1 MFIYRLKVDSS
12 LISNSA
18 DTAEMMRALLWCFQ
32 NTSEGVMGASKSRMI
47 AEEEHPL
54 KRRLADEV
62 VSDAALFFQRQ
73 NVEGV
78 MGHKLEDVVDQDV
91 FLRGAQLARDPTN
104 TAGIPGLTKVEK
116 DAHESEGKSGL
127 FQLTKDLKVTI
138 LVTACAA
145 MTQGWQQS
153 SINASSRGWQNEF
166 RPEGDE
172 YYWNDRKLLAGL
184 IDAAPWLSG
193 SLIGTWLSDPL
204 QEGRFGRRPAL
215 LISGILCT
223 AFVLGT
229 SRCANWKQ
237 LLVCRLLLGI
247 GVGAKASIAP
257 VFAAEAAIDHLR
269 GRLLMMWQLFDTFG
283 IFLGFACVFIV
294 DLEWRIIL
302 GTAAIPSIIMM
313 VIACLCP
320 ESPRFLIRKKRY
332 GDAFLSLRHL
342 RGSDIQACR
351 DLYHI
356 HSQLQYE
363 SQQRLQLS
371 QAKLVGMQQP
381 QSENQQ
387 RVSRLEDDTWLRE
400 EVYQEI
406 ELPRLNFFKRVWKLW
421 SIKRNRRACIAAFI
435 VMASQQLCGVNIL
448 SFYSSSL
455 YEDATGAANEAL
467 RDPKDV
473 QVAWL
478 NFGFG
483 LANFL
488 FTIPA
493 YWIIDGYYQK
503 GRRLLLLVSLGGI
516 FFTLIAI
523 SSFYLL
529 AAGSNAQ
536 LGLVATF
543 TIVIYLS
550 FYGIGAGPVPFTFS
564 AEVFPL
570 AFREVGMS
578 FSVMINFIG
587 LGLLVNFVPA
597 ITDGFENI
605 GAKGHACL
613 LYIFAGLDLLAF
625 VLVFLFVPSTGQ
637 RSLEDMNAIFNVKMS
652 EHVRDHLAFMPCI
665 PSNRSG
671 GQDEI
676 EIVRVNGTRNTALD
690 PDGPGPYGFV

>member
-1 MFIYRLKVDSS
+1 MK
-12 LISNSA
+12 
-18 DTAEMMRALLWCFQ
+18 
-32 NTSEGVMGASKSRMI
+32 
-47 AEEEHPL
+47 
-54 KRRLADEV
+54 
-62 VSDAALFFQRQ
+62 
-73 NVEGV
+73 
-78 MGHKLEDVVDQDV
+78 DVVDLDV
-91 FLRGAQLARDPTN
+91 FLRGARLARDPLN
-104 TAGIPGLTKVEK
+104 TAGIPGLTEVEK
-116 DAHESEGKSGL
+116 VALESESKSGL

-138 LVTACAA
+138 L
-145 MTQGWQQS
+145 QS
-153 SINASSRGWQNEF
+153 SINASSPGWQNEF
-166 RPEGDE
+166 RPDE
-172 YYWNDRKLLAGL
+172 DPSYWDNRKLLAGL

-229 SRCANWKQ
+229 SRCTTWQQ

-302 GTAAIPSIIMM
+302 GTAAIPSIVMM

-332 GDAFLSLRHL
+332 GDALLSLRHL

-351 DLYHI
+351 DLYYI

-363 SQQRLQLS
+363 SQKRLQVSGERL
-371 QAKLVGMQQP
+371 AGVQQ
-381 QSENQQ
+381 QQ
-387 RVSRLEDDTWLRE
+387 LSRLEQESWVKE

-406 ELPRLNFFKRVWKLW
+406 ELPRLNFSKRVWKLW

-455 YEDATGAANEAL
+455 YEDATENGTDER
-467 RDPKDV
+467 RDPRDT

-493 YWIIDGYYQK
+493 YWFIDGYYHR

-516 FFTLIAI
+516 FFTLISI
-523 SSFYLL
+523 GSFYFLDD
-529 AAGSNAQ
+529 GSPKV
-536 LGLVATF
+536 GLVATF
-543 TIVIYLS
+543 TIVIYLA

-578 FSVMINFIG
+578 FSVMVNFVG

-597 ITDGFENI
+597 ITDEFE
-605 GAKGHACL
+605 KMKVQGHVCL
-613 LYIFAGLDLLAF
+613 LYIFAGLDLVAF
-625 VLVFLFVPSTGQ
+625 VLVFLFVPSTGR
-637 RSLEDMNAIFNVKMS
+637 RSLEDMNAVFDIKMS
-652 EHVRDHLAFMPCI
+652 DHVRTHLAFLPCI
-665 PSNRSG
+665 PIDRG
-671 GQDEI
+671 GRQDELEFTI
-676 EIVRVNGTRNTALD
+676 VNGTGDTALNHD
-690 PDGPGPYGFV
+690 TSRDYNDV